1 MNFNPETYYNKQEI
15 KEILDPDEDFI
26 YENWLDQELLD
37 GE

>member
-1 MNFNPETYYNKQEI
+1 MNFNPEIYYNKQEV
-15 KEILDPDEDFI
+15 KEMPELDEDFI